1 MEEVFNTV
9 AASKLVASNLL
20 ASKLVASV
28 VTRDHLEEKYE
39 KVLVNC

>member
-39 KVLVNC
+39 TILVNC